1 MIDAPPDPDPIPREA
16 PIRHRVR
23 SSLDAGALLVLG
35 ASCAWAVVF
44 GWLALTRHLAG
55 GTHAEDLGFTDQVIA
70 NFLRGQWFRM
80 SIYDGAAAWNTE
92 LDLSRIARPDS
103 LLAFHVEP
111 MLLLFVPLYALGGGA
126 SLLLILQAVAVALGA
141 VPAYR
146 LGKHATGSAAAG
158 LAVAACYLLSPL
170 GQWAVLADF
179 HTSTLAAPLLLLA
192 VERLIVARAPFQSLA
207 VAALAL
213 SAREDVGPT
222 LALLGADPG
231 VGQSASSN
239 VATHRRGVR
248 RSWARC
254 GRWFACWSCE
264 RTADRTRPSQGATPT
279 ASAAG
284 LPGVLQALTRP
295 STLGYAGVLVLSGGW
310 LGLLAPLALLPA
322 LPSLAINGLS
332 SSAWM
337 ASGQAHYS
345 GLVLPF
351 LVLAAADG
359 LRRVGRRRR
368 EASVALVVTAI
379 LAYAWQGAGPFGG
392 RYAPA
397 AVTDHASR
405 AIQMASALPADA
417 AVSAS
422 SSLVP
427 HLSRRARVFVFP
439 ALQDADH
446 VFLDLRASPAP
457 TSAGDV
463 FLRVQSLLGEGG
475 WRVEAA
481 EDGLLLL
488 ARDPLGAADRPAS
501 DACGR
506 GLRRSAHR
514 RLPGWSTAAAV
525 GAAGAE
531 PGRDARAGRS
541 ALDTAHHLARRRT
554 AAAWHTTRI
563 LDRARRRDPPAR
575 VGHRP
580 PVVASARAL
589 DTRRARDRRRARRA
603 AATLRVMAG

>member
-1 MIDAPPDPDPIPREA
+1 
-16 PIRHRVR
+16 
-23 SSLDAGALLVLG
+23 
-35 ASCAWAVVF
+35 
-44 GWLALTRHLAG
+44 
-55 GTHAEDLGFTDQVIA
+55 
-70 NFLRGQWFRM
+70 
-80 SIYDGAAAWNTE
+80 
-92 LDLSRIARPDS
+92 
-103 LLAFHVEP
+103 

-146 LGKHATGSAAAG
+146 LGRHAANSTTAG
-158 LAVAACYLLSPL
+158 VAVAACYLLSPL

-192 VERLIVARAPFQSLA
+192 VERLIVGRAPFQALA
-207 VAALAL
+207 AAALAL

-222 LALLGADPG
+222 LALLGLILVLANRQAPMLRSTGMAFVIMGALWTLVCLLVLRLYGGSD
-231 VGQSASSN
+231 SAF
-239 VATHRRGVR
+239 A
-248 RSWARC
+248 
-254 GRWFACWSCE
+254 GRYAESIG
-264 RTADRTRPSQGATPT
+264 S
-279 ASAAG
+279 G

-295 STLGYAGVLVLSGGW
+295 NTLSYAGVLVLSGGW
-310 LGLLAPLALLPA
+310 LGLVAPIALLPA

-359 LRRVGRRRR
+359 LRRVGPRRR
-368 EASVALVVTAI
+368 EASVALVLAAV

-397 AVTDHASR
+397 AITDHAGR

-422 SSLVP
+422 STLVP
-427 HLSRRARVFVFP
+427 HLSGRARVFVFP

-446 VFLDLRASPAP
+446 VLLDLRASPAP

-488 ARDPLGAADRPAS
+488 ARDPLAPPIGSPAMLADSTSEAPLIGDYLDGRLQLLSARLVPS
-501 DACGR
+501 PDATLEADGPRWILRTTWRAVEPLPPGTRLEFWIELDNGR
-506 GLRRSAHR
+506 RQHVWDIAHLWWHPPERWTPGEPVTVDVRDVPLRRFASWQ
-514 RLPGWSTAAAV
+514 P
-525 GAAGAE
+525 E
-531 PGRDARAGRS
+531 I
-541 ALDTAHHLARRRT
+541 RT
-554 AAAWHTTRI
+554 
-563 LDRARRRDPPAR
+563 
-575 VGHRP
+575 
-580 PVVASARAL
+580 
-589 DTRRARDRRRARRA
+589 
-603 AATLRVMAG
+603 